1 MKRFPSLIAVTLATV
16 SLAASAAELRVL
28 SHSSFT
34 VSKPLLAEFE
44 KQNGAKVSIIKAGDA
59 GEMLNKLIL
68 TRANPIADVV
78 FGIDNSLIGKA
89 QQAGVLAPVP
99 AALAQGDKAA
109 LPGAVSIDYG
119 YVTLNYDKAWF
130 AQRQLALPKTLE
142 DLTKPAYKNL
152 LVVQN
157 PATSSPGLAFM
168 LSTVAAMGEDKAFA
182 FWGRLRDN
190 GLKVSK
196 GWSESY
202 YTDFS
207 KNGGSRPL
215 VVSYAT
221 SPAAEVFYSKQK
233 LNDAPTG
240 NLPLKGGVFRQVE
253 GAALVKGGKEA
264 ALGEKFIA
272 FLRSEA
278 VQKDVTTTMWMY
290 PVMDKVALDPVYRFA
305 EQPTAHDTPD
315 SKLIAERS
323 RQWVSRWTRVV
334 LKGGQ

>member
-1 MKRFPSLIAVTLATV
+1 MKRFSSLIAVALAAS

-68 TRANPIADVV
+68 TKANPIADVV

-99 AALAQGDKAA
+99 AALAQGGKAA

-157 PATSSPGLAFM
+157 PATSSPGLAFL
-168 LSTVAAMGEDKAFA
+168 LSTIAAMGEDKAFA

-207 KNGGSRPL
+207 KTAAVGRWWSAMPPARPPKCSTASR
-215 VVSYAT
+215 S
-221 SPAAEVFYSKQK
+221 
-233 LNDAPTG
+233 
-240 NLPLKGGVFRQVE
+240 
-253 GAALVKGGKEA
+253 
-264 ALGEKFIA
+264 
-272 FLRSEA
+272 
-278 VQKDVTTTMWMY
+278 
-290 PVMDKVALDPVYRFA
+290 
-305 EQPTAHDTPD
+305 
-315 SKLIAERS
+315 
-323 RQWVSRWTRVV
+323 
-334 LKGGQ
+334 